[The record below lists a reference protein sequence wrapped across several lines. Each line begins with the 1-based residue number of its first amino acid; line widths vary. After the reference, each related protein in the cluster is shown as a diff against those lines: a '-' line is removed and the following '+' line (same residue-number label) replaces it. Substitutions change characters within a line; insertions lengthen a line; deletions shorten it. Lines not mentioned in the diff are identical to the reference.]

1 MVGRVES
8 QEIRMSRNPSFAYKT
23 RKSGAPGSLKI
34 KGNVRIKFK
43 GSGQECPLYTCLG
56 KFLDT

>member
-1 MVGRVES
+1 
-8 QEIRMSRNPSFAYKT
+8 MSRNPSFAYKT

-43 GSGQECPLYTCLG
+43 GSGQECPLYTGLG